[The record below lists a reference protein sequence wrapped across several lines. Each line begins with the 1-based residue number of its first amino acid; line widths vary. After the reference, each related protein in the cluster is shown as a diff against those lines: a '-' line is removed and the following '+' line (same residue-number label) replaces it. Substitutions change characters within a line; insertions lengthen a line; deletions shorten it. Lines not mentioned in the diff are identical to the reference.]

1 MHKHPPPMQEP
12 EDQPRARARKFRGIA
27 KALHCSCGKR
37 CRHGQLRFSVADE
50 CENGNV
56 EIALDLCRTVRGK
69 RHNSQAI
76 ALDKECGR
84 ASRLRR
90 AIESMLLESLSLQS
104 RDTLRTCALQL
115 GHDRTAQHNNT
126 RNNDLTSVVSSGRS
140 CDWREDVASCWSVSE
155 AVSRTGKAAS
165 FGPVAVALR
174 RAQWSHA
181 CLAYE
186 F

>member
-1 MHKHPPPMQEP
+1 MRKHPPPMQEP
-12 EDQPRARARKFRGIA
+12 EDQPRGAGYENSDS
-27 KALHCSCGKR
+27 LV
-37 CRHGQLRFSVADE
+37 LRFVASKSPAE
-50 CENGNV
+50 PPAKRRVSIGIV
-56 EIALDLCRTVRGK
+56 EIAVDLCRTVRGK
-69 RHNSQAI
+69 RHNSHSI
-76 ALDKECGR
+76 TLDKEGGR
-84 ASRLRR
+84 ASRLHR

-115 GHDRTAQHNNT
+115 GHDQTAQHNNT

-155 AVSRTGKAAS
+155 AVSMTGKAAS

-174 RAQWSHA
+174 RVWWSYA

>member
-12 EDQPRARARKFRGIA
+12 EDQPRGRTRKFRGVA
-27 KALHCSCGKR
+27 KALHCSCCKS
-37 CRHGQLRFSVADE
+37 CRPGQLRFSIKLMNVKIE
-50 CENGNV
+50 MLKLHSTTVGPFVGN
-56 EIALDLCRTVRGK
+56 ATTAT
-69 RHNSQAI
+69 AI
-76 ALDKECGR
+76 AR
-84 ASRLRR
+84 VSRLHR
-90 AIESMLLESLSLQS
+90 AIESMLESPILQS

-115 GHDRTAQHNNT
+115 GHDQTAQHNNT